1 MLLLQKSEYLC
12 YHRKKEIKCS
22 PCGVTKE
29 TLLFPLSALPSSSAS
44 GDGDPRGVGCP
55 GYFHGNAVWVNEFHC
70 NTPVM
75 ADIDLKKTELLQI
88 RASPTYSKSSAL
100 SVNSIVFSLFL
111 HPINRK
117 CVFNNK
123 PTVHSYSW
131 FLYYC
136 QWLPCGWG
144 KEDPDAAGRWRLVFI
159 ITSRWTKHRMAGWT
173 EHTYRV
179 DHTNINNDTM
189 LNRDTEG

>member
-12 YHRKKEIKCS
+12 YHCKKEIKCS